1 VKLHRCKLAIFVVV
15 ISIMLKIHKFNL
27 RTFGLL
33 LILSTKGFQP
43 IAAQRT
49 EPQKLDKVIF
59 IVTDSL
65 EAFNM
70 KDFGDHLISR
80 GYVLENINDKFK
92 TFSTGEKTTAG
103 GYKHKL
109 NVAFKGNKI
118 IIRPTCNLLMLGST
132 VGNYQ
137 QTWVDWEY
145 RTSKSNLFYKHYM
158 AFISAIL
165 SYEEPVYYD
174 VQ

>member
-1 VKLHRCKLAIFVVV
+1 VKLHRCKLAIFAVV
-15 ISIMLKIHKFNL
+15 ISIMLNIHKFNL

-70 KDFGDHLISR
+70 KE
-80 GYVLENINDKFK
+80 ENINDKFK